1 MKDCYM
7 NESYILKKEWLTLM
21 IKMDKEFEI

>member
-7 NESYILKKEWLTLM
+7 NESHILKKEWLILM